1 MIVMLL
7 GIVISILMLSG
18 FLLIAVIGV
27 ASVIA
32 LVQAIREIR
41 EESRIEAEKVAEN
54 TEEEL
59 NDF

>member
-7 GIVISILMLSG
+7 GIMLSILMLSG

>member
-7 GIVISILMLSG
+7 GIVLSILMLSG

-41 EESRIEAEKVAEN
+41 EESRIEAETVAEN

>member
-1 MIVMLL
+1 MLVMLL
-7 GIVISILMLSG
+7 GIMLSILMLSG

-41 EESRIEAEKVAEN
+41 EESRIEAEKVSEN

>member
-7 GIVISILMLSG
+7 GIVLSILMLSG

>member
-1 MIVMLL
+1 MLAILL
-7 GIVISILMLSG
+7 GIMLSILMLSG

-41 EESRIEAEKVAEN
+41 EESRTEAEKVAEN
-54 TEEEL
+54 TEE
-59 NDF
+59 